1 MSVVTEE
8 ARIDAEMPASAPWPL
23 LGDLSQLPLLLAA
36 CWYLAG
42 VDGGFATPP
51 VALVGLLGLV
61 AAPVAMREASL
72 LPRAGRALLALW
84 GLGPLVALAFAAD
97 RSLFVHPTLT
107 YALMPLMGLAA
118 LRLWRREWGPMALG
132 GVLVVSLALYW
143 RDAASGWVGALL
155 SPEGEPR
162 WLALSWHNQ
171 TAALM
176 AAFGVTFTG
185 MALML
190 RRRLPVGVAAVLG
203 AAGLTGVWLTG
214 SRGGLLVTAAGLL
227 VVTGAAVRRRGV
239 VVPLAALVAVAVVA
253 TGLVLALSTSGDAA
267 GVVEQPLATRPANTG
282 DSFAYRFYHA
292 EAAVKMFA
300 ERPLT
305 GQGIGAYRRVAPNH
319 SRPDVFLTAAGHNEY
334 AEMLGEGGLLFGMAG
349 VGLIGVAL
357 LLVVRL
363 VWRAGEAAA
372 GPRDD
377 RLGEALAVGAAG
389 TVATMGVHAAADFD
403 WLYPVLAFLLALALG
418 IVYAYLRSDTA
429 TPVRGWRDYAAAL
442 PVVALLVV
450 GLGGAAAERW
460 GFPGAEIPGAA
471 PWQSQ
476 TYRLE
481 ALTLIEANDPGEAR
495 EVLAEAQAWNPG
507 DQALRTAGALA
518 DYALG
523 RAAADD
529 VTATLVPGRSRFFTY
544 NMAAAALID
553 GGDYDEARAVLRDV
567 LALEAEYAA
576 WKTEST
582 KLDSWLLMIRL
593 EGTAAGCD
601 AAREAAT
608 HAASD
613 PALEGVGVD
622 PLEYAEGFCG
632 Q

>member
-8 ARIDAEMPASAPWPL
+8 ARTDAETPAPAPWPL

-42 VDGGFATPP
+42 ADGGFATPP
-51 VALVGLLGLV
+51 VALVGLLGVV
-61 AAPVAMREASL
+61 AAPVALREASS
-72 LPRAGRALLALW
+72 LPRAGRVLLALW
-84 GLGPLVALAFAAD
+84 GAGPLVALAFAAD
-97 RSLFVHPTLT
+97 RSLFVHPTLA
-107 YALMPLMGLAA
+107 YALMPLMALAA

-155 SPEGEPR
+155 GPEGEPR

-176 AAFGVTFTG
+176 AAFGVAFTG
-185 MALML
+185 MALIL
-190 RRRLPVGVAAVLG
+190 RRRVAVGVAAVLG

-214 SRGGLLVTAAGLL
+214 SRGGLVVTAVGLL
-227 VVTGAAVRRRGV
+227 VVVGAAVRRRGV
-239 VVPLAALVAVAVVA
+239 VAPLAGLAAAAVV
-253 TGLVLALSTSGDAA
+253 TVGLVLALSTSGDAA

-305 GQGIGAYRRVAPNH
+305 GQGIGAYRRVAPTH
-319 SRPDVFLTAAGHNEY
+319 SRHDVFLTSAAHNEY
-334 AEMLGEGGLLFGMAG
+334 AEMLGEGGLLFGMAAA
-349 VGLIGVAL
+349 GLIAAAL

-363 VWRAGEAAA
+363 AWRAEEAAT
-372 GPRDD
+372 GLRDD
-377 RLGEALAVGAAG
+377 HLGEALAVGAAG
-389 TVATMGVHAAADFD
+389 AVAALGVHAAADFD
-403 WLYPVLAFLLALALG
+403 WLYPVLALLLALALG
-418 IVYAYLRSDTA
+418 VVYGHLRSDNA
-429 TPVRGWRDYAAAL
+429 TPAAGWRRYVAAL
-442 PVVALLVV
+442 PVAALLVV

-460 GFPGAEIPGAA
+460 GFPGAQIPGAV

-481 ALTLIEANDPGEAR
+481 ALALIDAGDPGRAG

-507 DQALRTAGALA
+507 DQALRTTAALA
-518 DYALG
+518 DYARG
-523 RAAADD
+523 GAAADD
-529 VTATLVPGRSRFFTY
+529 VTATLVPGRSRFFSY

-553 GGDYDEARAVLRDV
+553 GGDYDEARAVLEDV

-582 KLDSWLLMIRL
+582 KLDSWVLLIRL
-593 EGTAAGCD
+593 EGTAGGCD

-608 HAASD
+608 RAASD
-613 PALEGVGVD
+613 PALESLVAD
-622 PLEYAEGFCG
+622 PQEYAAAFCG